1 MVINSNEKNFGIVVH
16 GGAGS
21 FSNISEEK
29 KSEYLSGIDKA
40 VEAGYEV
47 LLNGGS
53 SLDAVEVSVRI
64 LEDLPLF
71 NAGKGSVYTLS
82 LIHI

>member
-1 MVINSNEKNFGIVVH
+1 M
-16 GGAGS
+16 
-21 FSNISEEK
+21 EELDLFLIYQKK
-29 KSEYLSGIDKA
+29 KSKYLSGIDKA
-40 VEAGYEV
+40 VETGYEV

-71 NAGKGSVYTLS
+71 NAGKRFC
-82 LIHI
+82 IHFRRKAGNGCIHYEWS